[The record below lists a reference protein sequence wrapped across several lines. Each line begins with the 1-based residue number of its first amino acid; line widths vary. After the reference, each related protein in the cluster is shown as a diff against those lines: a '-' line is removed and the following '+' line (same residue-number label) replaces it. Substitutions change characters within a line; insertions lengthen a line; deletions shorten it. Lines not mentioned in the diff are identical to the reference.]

1 MGDGRSGNGFTL
13 LAFAMGTILI
23 LVAILNGASIAIAVA
38 HGIPLRSLSGTK
50 SAVLDIFTDII
61 IPLIGGIML
70 IAAALRLLNTSQR
83 RILRSSAM
91 KERETQKE
99 KAINTFLND
108 DEKRVV
114 TLIKASKSGMLQ
126 SDIVIK
132 SGFSKVKAHRIL
144 KGLENKNL
152 IKRGRFG
159 ITNKVILND

>member
-1 MGDGRSGNGFTL
+1 MGDGRAGNGFTL
-13 LAFAMGTILI
+13 LAFAVGAILI
-23 LVAILNGASIAIAVA
+23 LVALVDGASIAIAVA
-38 HGIPLRSLSGTK
+38 HGIPLRTLSATK

-70 IAAALRLLNTSQR
+70 IAAAMKLLNTSQR
-83 RILRSSAM
+83 RIVRSSAR
-91 KERETQKE
+91 KERVAQKE

-108 DEKRVV
+108 DEKKVI
-114 TLIKASKSGMLQ
+114 TLIKSSKSGMLQ